1 MSSGSFYLHVG
12 LPRTATTTLQRDV
25 FPQLPGVVYLGKL
38 WDNSG
43 LLQANAQLQ
52 ALVDKWTEDPSTDSV
67 AYRNL
72 MAVLPTLIKGIK
84 NNNQAHRPEKA
95 MQRVKQVGEFVKA
108 LQRKMPVTDFLY
120 SDESLIESVAGLS
133 SNNRHGAAVPLE
145 QLARAGLLKGICV
158 LLVLREPQDFLRAS
172 WYKNNEF
179 QHKYKLEPYSFD
191 TWIKKQLALF
201 VRKRSA
207 SRIYQAM
214 HQSFS
219 RHVGTY
225 CPDLHISHYEA
236 LQQSDD
242 LMASLTGGRISTP
255 GVSLKTLP
263 KENSSFRNQEVVD
276 FVLSAPGVPKGIDL
290 QTYVQTFEDTLRH
303 YELWDTLQ
311 SERLV
316 VPTSSI
322 GPAL

>member
-25 FPQLPGVVYLGKL
+25 FPKLMDVVYLGKP
-38 WDNSG
+38 WHNSG
-43 LLQANAQLQ
+43 LLKGKVTLDS
-52 ALVDKWTEDPSTDSV
+52 LVDHWIKDPSTDSA
-67 AYRNL
+67 AYANL
-72 MAVLPTLIKGIK
+72 IAVLQTLITGIK
-84 NNNQAHRPEKA
+84 KNNSEYRPEQA
-95 MQRVKQVGEFVKA
+95 LRQVELVGQFVKA
-108 LQRKMPVTDFLY
+108 LQRKMPGTDFLY

-145 QLARAGLLKGICV
+145 QLANAGLLKGMTV

-191 TWIKKQLALF
+191 AWIKKQLALF

-276 FVLSAPGVPKGIDL
+276 FMLNAPGVPKGIDL
-290 QTYVQTFEDTLRH
+290 HSYVQTFEDTLRH

-316 VPTSSI
+316 VPTSTN